1 MAKIPKKPEEI
12 FPEITG
18 DYRKIFG
25 DDLIS
30 IILYGSGAGED
41 YVAGKSDLNF
51 LITLTDRGI
60 EGLDQAMETVG
71 RWRKRNVAIP
81 LFMTREYLAG
91 SQDAY
96 PIEFLNMRRIYIV
109 VTGEDVFAPITFDP
123 CNIRLQLERELRG
136 KLLHLRSGYLA
147 TEGKPKKIREL
158 IGVSLTAFVSLF
170 SAILYLKNLEIPKGK
185 RDIITAGSGAVGV
198 DAAVFLKCEEIR
210 AKTDRFSPAEVQAVF
225 RDYLREVGC
234 LCEMIDQM
242 DVTSVNC
249 GARAPRDVGI
259 TGA

>member
-12 FPEITG
+12 FSEITG

-25 DDLIS
+25 EDLIS

-41 YVAGKSDLNF
+41 YIPGKSDLNF
-51 LITLTDRGI
+51 LITLTGRGI
-60 EGLDQAMETVG
+60 DRLDMAMETVG

-96 PIEFLNMRRIYIV
+96 PIEFLSMKRIYIV
-109 VTGEDVFAPITFDP
+109 VTGEDVLAQIAFDP
-123 CNIRLQLERELRG
+123 CHIRLQLERELRG

-147 TEGKPKKIREL
+147 TEGKTRKIREL

-170 SAILYLKNLEIPKGK
+170 GALLYLKNLEIPKGK
-185 RDIITAGSGAVGV
+185 RDIITAGSKAFGV
-198 DAAVFLKCEEIR
+198 DPDVFLKCEEIR
-210 AKTDRFSPAEVQAVF
+210 GGADRFSSSEVQAVF
-225 RDYLREVGC
+225 RDYLREVGR
-234 LCEMIDQM
+234 LCEMIDRM
-242 DVTSVNC
+242 DVQ
-249 GARAPRDVGI
+249 
-259 TGA
+259 